1 MTNKH
6 HLTKEASFVN
16 QIFKSDL
23 ASTPK
28 CSIYHLNF
36 RYCYISLCRYTIQ
49 SLRLVPNSWQSKPNL
64 ISMNRSQSERAPKL
78 LSDGTEI
85 RLGGPC
91 TVQRLMFVITDTFH
105 LSCKKNFEKKL
116 FVEFFF
122 DSGKKVCFLF
132 FWPILTT
139 WKMAGWLAGI
149 NESFRWYFRINFE
162 NFHSKCFCQTVNTWS
177 TNI

>member
-6 HLTKEASFVN
+6 HLTKEASSVN

-64 ISMNRSQSERAPKL
+64 ISINRSQSERAPKL
-78 LSDGTEI
+78 LADGTEI

-132 FWPILTT
+132 FDPFYRHERWR
-139 WKMAGWLAGI
+139 AGWLASMKVLDDILGLI
-149 NESFRWYFRINFE
+149 LKIFTANVSA
-162 NFHSKCFCQTVNTWS
+162 KL
-177 TNI
+177 